1 MDEAKLA
8 ATGASVDESSFK
20 FFVTV
25 SRRQGM
31 RRLHLVGCFVK
42 PSRCSEVRYSNEI
55 GTEDF
60 DSVCRSCKKKM
71 MAESGKDSQDESS
84 STASSSSIEASDALP
99 VHL

>member
-1 MDEAKLA
+1 MSRIGKKLIPESPADLIVMDEDKLA

-42 PSRCSEVRYSNEI
+42 PSRCSEVRY
-55 GTEDF
+55 
-60 DSVCRSCKKKM
+60 
-71 MAESGKDSQDESS
+71 
-84 STASSSSIEASDALP
+84 L
-99 VHL
+99 L